1 MIAPLLLSWIGLVG
15 DAQAGRLNSCEF
27 NYPIAGSA
35 GFSNAQKGR
44 QTNRNTYSAANFAE
58 RSLVDGSP
66 AGQWVMEWNAT
77 LNAARVPTLCGDSD
91 VLEHE
96 RKDRLYEDSLDL
108 YASNF
113 ALSFEA
119 KSFGAFYSASVTQSV
134 MGLRYAVLPTMLLQL
149 YPLVSAPFVGI
160 WQRGDG
166 VSSYSLDWIGGA
178 HVDTEWFGARVGYT
192 GIGGAYAS
200 FDERTIG
207 FFGSTALPFGVHVSP
222 WSYLKSGIDRFDPAR
237 FGATKVSET
246 IGMTSLFVR
255 DLPYGQEI
263 DSLLDQGADTSAA
276 RMAISSD
283 PNPTFADTLSAD
295 AMPIASLGERLED
308 LANVRLRTLHFEQK
322 SIKGMVDVEL
332 SYALAPKVQVFDGML
347 AFHSPDYHPGR
358 LIDRAED
365 REDEPGFMVKA
376 GAVQLPAQ
384 YSLGVAGGTYFSA
397 RAEYRT
403 PTQFTF
409 MVLLN
414 DPEQLALYPFATN
427 AVSLRVF
434 GLLDFE

>member
-1 MIAPLLLSWIGLVG
+1 MISLLFLAWAGLMG

-35 GFSNAQKGR
+35 GFSNAQQGR

-58 RSLVDGSP
+58 RALVDGSP

-77 LNAARVPTLCGDSD
+77 LNAARVPTLCGDSN
-91 VLEHE
+91 VLEHA

-108 YASNF
+108 YASNL
-113 ALSFEA
+113 AISFEA

-134 MGLRYAVLPTMLLQL
+134 MGLRYAVLPTMLIQL

-178 HVDTEWFGARVGYT
+178 HVDTQWFGARVGYA

-207 FFGSTALPFGVHVSP
+207 FFGSTALPFGAHISP
-222 WSYLKSGIDRFDPAR
+222 WTFLKSGIDRFDPAR
-237 FGATKVSET
+237 FGATRVAQT
-246 IGMTSLFVR
+246 IGMTSIFVR
-255 DLPYGQEI
+255 DLPYGQEL
-263 DSLLDQGADTSAA
+263 DSLLDPEAGSTA
-276 RMAISSD
+276 RQAISTGSD
-283 PNPTFADTLSAD
+283 PMIVDP
-295 AMPIASLGERLED
+295 MPVASLGERLGD
-308 LANVRLRTLHFEQK
+308 LANVRLRTLHLEQK

-347 AFHSPDYHPGR
+347 AVHSPDYHQGR

-365 REDEPGFMVKA
+365 REEEAGFMFKA

-384 YSLGVAGGTYFSA
+384 YSLGVEGGTYFSA

-409 MVLLN
+409 MALFN

-434 GLLDFE
+434 GILDFD

>member
-1 MIAPLLLSWIGLVG
+1 MIALLLLTQAELLGT
-15 DAQAGRLNSCEF
+15 AHAGRLNSCEF

-35 GFSNAQKGR
+35 GFTNAQKGR
-44 QTNRNTYSAANFAE
+44 KTNRNTYSAANFAE
-58 RSLVDGSP
+58 RALVDGAPS
-66 AGQWVMEWNAT
+66 AQWVMEWNAT

-91 VLEHE
+91 VAEHK
-96 RKDRLYEDSLDL
+96 RKERLYEDSLDL

-113 ALSFEA
+113 ALSFES

-134 MGLRYAVLPTMLLQL
+134 MGLRYAVLPTMLMQL
-149 YPLVSAPFVGI
+149 YPLVSAPFIGI

-178 HVDTEWFGARVGYT
+178 HVDTEWFGARVGYA
-192 GIGGAYAS
+192 GIGGAYGS

-207 FFGSTALPFGVHVSP
+207 FFASTAVPFSQQISP
-222 WSYLKSGIDRFDPAR
+222 WSYLKVGLDRFDPAR
-237 FGATKVSET
+237 FGAKKVSET

-263 DSLLDQGADTSAA
+263 DSLLDQESDATTA
-276 RMAISSD
+276 RMAIATIPD
-283 PNPTFADTLSAD
+283 P
-295 AMPIASLGERLED
+295 MPIASVGERLSD
-308 LANVRLRTLHFEQK
+308 LADVRLRTLHFEQK
-322 SIKGMVDVEL
+322 SIKGLVDVEL

-347 AFHSPDYHPGR
+347 AVHSPGFHQGR
-358 LIDRAED
+358 LIDSAESRRD
-365 REDEPGFMVKA
+365 DPGFMVKL
-376 GAVQLPAQ
+376 GAVQLPSQ
-384 YSLGVAGGTYFSA
+384 YSLGVEGGTYFSA

-409 MVLLN
+409 MFLLN

-434 GLLDFE
+434 GVLDFD

>member
-1 MIAPLLLSWIGLVG
+1 MIVLLLLTQSAFLGE
-15 DAQAGRLNSCEF
+15 ARAARLNSCEF

-35 GFSNAQKGR
+35 GFTNAQKGR
-44 QTNRNTYSAANFAE
+44 KTNRNTYSAANFAE
-58 RSLVDGSP
+58 RALVDGAPS
-66 AGQWVMEWNAT
+66 AQWVMEWNAT

-91 VLEHE
+91 FLEHK
-96 RKDRLYEDSLDL
+96 RKERLYEDSLDL

-113 ALSFEA
+113 ALSFES

-134 MGLRYAVLPTMLLQL
+134 MGFRYAVLPTMLLQL

-178 HVDTEWFGARVGYT
+178 HVDTEWFGARVGYA
-192 GIGGAYAS
+192 GIGGAYGS

-207 FFGSTALPFGVHVSP
+207 LFGSTALPFGQHISP
-222 WSYLKSGIDRFDPAR
+222 WSFLKAGLDRFDPGR

-255 DLPYGQEI
+255 DLPYGQEL
-263 DSLLDQGADTSAA
+263 DSLLDQQADATTA
-276 RMAISSD
+276 RMATSTIPDPRIDPSSID
-283 PNPTFADTLSAD
+283 P
-295 AMPIASLGERLED
+295 MPIASLGERLGE
-308 LANVRLRTLHFEQK
+308 LADVRLRTLHFEQK
-322 SIKGMVDVEL
+322 SIKGMVDLEL
-332 SYALAPKVQVFDGML
+332 SYALAPKVQVFDGMV
-347 AFHSPDYHPGR
+347 AFHSPGYHQSR
-358 LIDRAED
+358 LIDSADD
-365 REDEPGFMVKA
+365 REDEAGFIIKA
-376 GAVQLPAQ
+376 GAVQLPSQ
-384 YSLGVAGGTYFSA
+384 YSLGVEGGTYFSA

-409 MVLLN
+409 MFLFN

-434 GLLDFE
+434 GVLDFD